1 MFYRIFH
8 ILSYW
13 SVLYEYTVLIT
24 AVLYISEK
32 YTAQDFYPFG
42 PGIFF
47 KIWAHPVLKMWILQE
62 PKKIALWNKR
72 HLEEKNTENVQHV

>member
-47 KIWAHPVLKMWILQE
+47 KI
-62 PKKIALWNKR
+62 
-72 HLEEKNTENVQHV
+72 